1 MAALAA
7 LCSVYRP
14 QCTVRNPEINK
25 SIVKDAY
32 FFYIYIQTNIH
43 AKQQQKKNMT
53 QEAIFDFSLIH
64 FISSL
69 LKDVI
74 VFGLLLHSRLFSV
87 GRGRQIINHHSI
99 VYAWLIHTIAHL
111 VIFR

>member
-32 FFYIYIQTNIH
+32 FFLYIYKQTFTQNSN
-43 AKQQQKKNMT
+43 KKKNMT